1 MVPARAA
8 EGCVN
13 ERIRILYTIPNF
25 ITAGSGRAMLN
36 IIERLDRSRFDPSV
50 AVLKKGGRLDA
61 EVERLGIPLLEHP
74 FTVEA
79 KPYGGFPRR
88 AWRAAAAFRPHR
100 FDIWHSFH
108 YSNDYSEAVIARL
121 AGVRA
126 WVYTKKNMNWQNNAW
141 HLRTLFA
148 SGVAAQN
155 SDMIRSFFGHPLYAR
170 KTVLLPRGV
179 DLERFRAAEDDP
191 VSDDGIVS
199 VGCLAHLVP
208 VKGHPTLLRAVAQV
222 PGCELHIAGREADAE
237 YAVEL
242 HELCRELGLD
252 GRVVFHGDVAN
263 TPAFV
268 HAMEIMV
275 LPTLGRGEG
284 CPVALLEAMAT
295 GRACIATDIPGSRD
309 IIRSGVDGLLV
320 PPEDVAALVRALH
333 GLVSDHDRRR
343 AFGRAARRRVEE
355 CYSLDRE
362 VRAHERFYERVL
374 GRGMMADPA

>member
-1 MVPARAA
+1 MS
-8 EGCVN
+8 

-61 EVERLGIPLLEHP
+61 EVERLGIPLLEHA

-79 KPYGGFPRR
+79 RPYGGFPRR

-108 YSNDYSEAVIARL
+108 YSNDYSEPVIARL
-121 AGVRA
+121 AGARA
-126 WVYTKKNMNWQNNAW
+126 WVYTKKNMNWHNNAW
-141 HLRTLFA
+141 HLRTLCA

-155 SDMIRSFFGHPLYAR
+155 SDMMRSFFGHPLYAR

-179 DLERFRAAEDDP
+179 DLERFQAAESSP
-191 VSDDGIVS
+191 VSDDGIVR

-237 YAVEL
+237 YSAGL
-242 HELCRELGLD
+242 HALCRELGLE
-252 GRVVFHGDVAN
+252 GRVVFRGDVAD
-263 TPAFV
+263 TPAFLRRMDV
-268 HAMEIMV
+268 MV
-275 LPTLGRGEG
+275 LPTLARWRMEG

-320 PPEDVAALVRALH
+320 RPEDVNALVRALH
-333 GLVSDHDRRR
+333 GLVSDRDRRR

-362 VRAHERFYERVL
+362 VRAHERFYELVL
-374 GRGMMADPA
+374 GRGMMSDLA

>member
-1 MVPARAA
+1 MSD
-8 EGCVN
+8 
-13 ERIRILYTIPNF
+13 RIRILYTIPNF

-79 KPYGGFPRR
+79 RPYGGFSRR
-88 AWRAAAAFRPHR
+88 AWRAAAPFRPHR

-121 AGVRA
+121 AGARA
-126 WVYTKKNMNWQNNAW
+126 WVYTKKNMNWHNNAW
-141 HLRTLFA
+141 HLRTMFA

-155 SDMIRSFFGHPLYAR
+155 SDMMRSFFGHPLYAR

-179 DLERFRAAEDDP
+179 DLKRFCAAEDGLA
-191 VSDDGIVS
+191 SDDGIVR

-208 VKGHPTLLRAVAQV
+208 VKGHPTLLRAIAQV

-237 YAVEL
+237 YAAEL
-242 HELCRELGLD
+242 HALCTALGLD
-252 GRVVFHGDVAN
+252 GRVVFQGDVSD
-263 TPAFV
+263 TPAFLRRMDV
-268 HAMEIMV
+268 MV
-275 LPTLGRGEG
+275 LPTLARWRMEG

-320 PPEDVAALVRALH
+320 PPEDSSVLAKAL
-333 GLVSDHDRRR
+333 GSLVDNRHLREKYG
-343 AFGRAARRRVEE
+343 FAARKRVQQSFSIDIEVRQHQMFYE
-355 CYSLDRE
+355 NILDRTWVTGD
-362 VRAHERFYERVL
+362 VRQ
-374 GRGMMADPA
+374 

>member
-1 MVPARAA
+1 M
-8 EGCVN
+8 N